1 MARLGDYVSIKTGKL
16 DANASSENG
25 EYPFFTCSVTPL
37 KIDTYSYDCECVL
50 VAGNG
55 DLNVKYY
62 NGKFDA
68 YQRTYI
74 IESDDKTILS
84 VPYLYCFLDKY
95 VETLRTQAIG
105 GVIKYIKLGNLTE
118 AQIPLI
124 SLEEQNKIVEN
135 LNKTNT
141 LISNTKKQLERL
153 DELVKSRF
161 IELFGDPVINP
172 YNWATKPFLE
182 TGTCKNGMNFHYNDA
197 GVELNCLGVGNFKDF
212 SIIDDT
218 SVLPMVSL
226 NEMPSTEYLLQDGD
240 IVFVRS
246 NGNKA
251 LVGRSVAVY
260 PKDIPTTFSGFC
272 IRYRKFDD
280 TITIP
285 YLLRVLKSN
294 SIRKKMMG
302 RGANIQ
308 NLNQQIL
315 STIVIPIPPIDL
327 QNEFATFAEQ
337 TDKLKFD
344 IQQSLEK
351 LETLKKSLMQQYFG

>member
-1 MARLGDYVSIKTGKL
+1 RGVAQNNINMSILRQFKVPTPAIEKQIAIVKT
-16 DANASSENG
+16 
-25 EYPFFTCSVTPL
+25 
-37 KIDTYSYDCECVL
+37 
-50 VAGNG
+50 
-55 DLNVKYY
+55 
-62 NGKFDA
+62 
-68 YQRTYI
+68 
-74 IESDDKTILS
+74 
-84 VPYLYCFLDKY
+84 
-95 VETLRTQAIG
+95 
-105 GVIKYIKLGNLTE
+105 
-118 AQIPLI
+118 
-124 SLEEQNKIVEN
+124 LEKVEN
-135 LNKTNT
+135 I
-141 LISNTKKQLERL
+141 LIKRKYQLQQL

-161 IELFGDPVINP
+161 VEMFGDPVINP

-182 TGTCKNGMNFHYNDA
+182 TGTCKNGMNFHYDDA
-197 GVELNCLGVGNFKDF
+197 GVELNCLGVGDFKDF

-218 SVLPMVSL
+218 STLPMVSL

-251 LVGRSVAVY
+251 LVGRSIAVY

-272 IRYRKFDD
+272 IRYRKFYDAL
-280 TITIP
+280 TIP

-327 QNEFATFAEQ
+327 QNEFANFVEQ
-337 TDKLKFD
+337 VDKSKFCV
-344 IQQSLEK
+344 
-351 LETLKKSLMQQYFG
+351 TNHLKKIQLIKGELL